1 MSKTSKPNAR
11 TISVTLTE
19 EEIRAL
25 DAVITTAGQANY
37 EWAKNGGG
45 EDAESEAKAIE
56 TADATLGRLRGAF
69 EITKPRLA
77 VRCTCDNGNTWAT
90 DFNGTLADARA
101 YYLNRTFTVENV
113 NTGKEHNETVVSV
126 NPIK

>member
-1 MSKTSKPNAR
+1 MSKTSNPKAR

-56 TADATLGRLRGAF
+56 TADATLRRLRGAYD
-69 EITKPRLA
+69 ISKPRVA

-113 NTGKEHNETVVSV
+113 NTGTEHTETVIRVT
-126 NPIK
+126 PIK